1 METRESED
9 IDHPSTVR
17 PGSPALVAGTR
28 VCVRNRFLGD
38 WSGGF
43 EVYEVLDAGYRIV
56 RITDRYVLPEIFEL
70 DEVRVE
76 RRRNPMRAVDESYL
90 DRGVILR
97 NSPT

>member
-1 METRESED
+1 METRQPEELDQVSKVASEL
-9 IDHPSTVR
+9 PV
-17 PGSPALVAGTR
+17 LVVGTK

-43 EVYEVLDAGYRIV
+43 EVFEVLDSGYRIS
-56 RITDRYVLPEIFEL
+56 RITDRHVLPEVFGP
-70 DEVRVE
+70 DEVRLE
-76 RRRNPMRAVDESYL
+76 RRRNPMRGIDESYL

>member
-1 METRESED
+1 METREPED
-9 IDHPSTVR
+9 LDHLSTICPSPPTF
-17 PGSPALVAGTR
+17 VAGTR

-43 EVYEVLDAGYRIV
+43 EVYEVLDFGYRIV
-56 RITDRYVLPEIFEL
+56 RITDGHVLPEVFGP
-70 DEVRVE
+70 DEVRLE
-76 RRRNPMRAVDESYL
+76 RRRNPMRGIDESYL